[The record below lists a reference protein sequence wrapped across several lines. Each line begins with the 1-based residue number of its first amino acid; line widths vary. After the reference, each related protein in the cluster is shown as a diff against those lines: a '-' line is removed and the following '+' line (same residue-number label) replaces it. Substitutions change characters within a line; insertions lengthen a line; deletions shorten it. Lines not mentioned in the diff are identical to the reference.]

1 MFEKVVLRRAE
12 SGEPISAGQLAEA
25 MLYYQR
31 VHIVIDRGTSASL
44 VRQIGTK
51 TLLSIL
57 KREDVSAVYCD
68 EMLGTHT
75 ESAGASQYHNYVAFS
90 LAGSPD
96 GKKLESVQAR
106 LSFDLKREGVEPIE
120 AQRFTTAFL
129 SRVSLRTYS
138 SNYFVK
144 GGIPNAAK
152 EDLQDR
158 SFVLEAVRR
167 VIAATD
173 GEAYVPKELKFDVL
187 ESDLGKFIFTNIDF
201 KAISARRSKLSSP
214 VEQVTPANL
223 LTSILEARADLAL
236 ASHYGGDFITSS
248 VTSSII
254 QVRHSEILRRS
265 GLNLESRRQFNEIV
279 LADMPCLAEVIDSGE
294 RTFDEFIDLID
305 KASKFKK
312 WLNSLGPDENL
323 VRSYLRDVTR
333 EGWVA
338 RIPGKSLRYM
348 LATAIGVVNPAGG
361 LVAGFAD
368 TFLVDKMFGGWKPNH
383 FISSRLSS
391 FVQKR

>member
-31 VHIVIDRGTSASL
+31 VHIVIDRGTLASL

-96 GKKLESVQAR
+96 GRKLESVQAR

-120 AQRFTTAFL
+120 AQQFTTAFL

-144 GGIPNAAK
+144 G
-152 EDLQDR
+152 
-158 SFVLEAVRR
+158 
-167 VIAATD
+167 
-173 GEAYVPKELKFDVL
+173 
-187 ESDLGKFIFTNIDF
+187 
-201 KAISARRSKLSSP
+201 
-214 VEQVTPANL
+214 
-223 LTSILEARADLAL
+223 
-236 ASHYGGDFITSS
+236 
-248 VTSSII
+248 
-254 QVRHSEILRRS
+254 
-265 GLNLESRRQFNEIV
+265 
-279 LADMPCLAEVIDSGE
+279 C
-294 RTFDEFIDLID
+294 
-305 KASKFKK
+305 
-312 WLNSLGPDENL
+312 
-323 VRSYLRDVTR
+323 
-333 EGWVA
+333 
-338 RIPGKSLRYM
+338 
-348 LATAIGVVNPAGG
+348 
-361 LVAGFAD
+361 
-368 TFLVDKMFGGWKPNH
+368 
-383 FISSRLSS
+383 
-391 FVQKR
+391 